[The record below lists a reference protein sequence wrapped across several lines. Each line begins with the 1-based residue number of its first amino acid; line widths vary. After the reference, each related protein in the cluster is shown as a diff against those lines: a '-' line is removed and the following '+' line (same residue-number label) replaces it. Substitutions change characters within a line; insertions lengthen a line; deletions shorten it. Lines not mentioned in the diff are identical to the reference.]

1 MFRPEGK
8 TVMPN
13 KPAWPSAFAGLPF
26 DPWPAL
32 LPRTT
37 QDAVMP
43 FAIGVYEDLALRL
56 PEEHWPA
63 LQEALG
69 RHCRSRRYL
78 EALAT
83 DGTQRHDTDGKP
95 LGLVSDIDRLNASTQ
110 LLAIAIRM
118 ASTKSNETPPAS
130 APVSKQQLDAAGQT
144 RRAITTTVVTL
155 TKRRVAP

>member
-1 MFRPEGK
+1 
-8 TVMPN
+8 MPT
-13 KPAWPSAFAGLPF
+13 KPAWPSAFANLPF
-26 DPWPAL
+26 DPWPAM

-37 QDAVMP
+37 QDPVLP
-43 FAIGVYEDLALRL
+43 FAIGIYEDLALQL
-56 PEEHWPA
+56 PEEHWPQ

-83 DGTQRHDTDGKP
+83 DGTQRHDIDGKP
-95 LGLVSDIDRLNASTQ
+95 AGLVSDTDRLNASTQ

-118 ASTKSNETPPAS
+118 ASTKPNETPAAPA
-130 APVSKQQLDAAGQT
+130 VSKQQLDAAGQA

-155 TKRRVAP
+155 TKRRTAP